1 MTPQERRGGSTRAM
15 TSARS
20 ARLLVLTAAAAWMPM
35 ASASCQR
42 SQTQAAR
49 GSWEGGACK
58 DARACAL
65 DPGHQRLAFID
76 VPVLRVWELGGG
88 LRALKGDSE
97 TANTRSG
104 GFEERQT
111 GLNNM
116 AFVDAPVVQV
126 QKLWGGLQML
136 IRGGEQFQE
145 QAPTEVAALGAIE
158 LLKHTPQVACSM
170 CGALSYPSDTPAQG
184 LVRQCEQC
192 GSHD

>member
-1 MTPQERRGGSTRAM
+1 MAPQERRGDSTRAM
-15 TSARS
+15 ASARR
-20 ARLLVLTAAAAWMPM
+20 AHLVVLAAAAAQAWMPIA
-35 ASASCQR
+35 ASSCQR

-49 GSWEGGACK
+49 GNLEGRACK
-58 DARACAL
+58 DVRACAL
-65 DPGHQRLAFID
+65 EPGQQRLAFVD

-88 LRALKGDSE
+88 LRALKGD
-97 TANTRSG
+97 TRSG
-104 GFEERQT
+104 GVEEKQR

-158 LLKHTPQVACSM
+158 LLKQTPQVACSM

-184 LVRQCEQC
+184 IVRQCEQC